1 MKLNLRQIEVFRA
14 IMLSGSISGASKL
27 LFVSQPAVSRLIAY
41 TEQRLGRM
49 LVERIKGRLY
59 PTPEARRLFVEVTAL
74 YQNVQRVNEVAD
86 NLAENREGQLRLSCS
101 PSLGQSLLPRAIA
114 RFRQL
119 HPEIRIVLQTL
130 IPAVMEQSLLTQQV
144 ELGVAYMPVNHPS
157 LATRPL
163 YENRIVAVLP
173 AGHPLAARR
182 QVTAAELAREPLI
195 GYSADIPFG
204 MLVHK
209 LFGAEDAQPEPRI
222 EVQQAH
228 VACALVQ
235 AGAGVAL
242 VDEITVAGPIWSQ
255 VVTVP
260 IADTV
265 SAPVNVFHLQLQ
277 PLSRLAQAFID
288 VLLAL
293 DQPVSL

>member
-1 MKLNLRQIEVFRA
+1 M
-14 IMLSGSISGASKL
+14 
-27 LFVSQPAVSRLIAY
+27 
-41 TEQRLGRM
+41 
-49 LVERIKGRLY
+49 
-59 PTPEARRLFVEVTAL
+59 
-74 YQNVQRVNEVAD
+74 
-86 NLAENREGQLRLSCS
+86 
-101 PSLGQSLLPRAIA
+101 
-114 RFRQL
+114 
-119 HPEIRIVLQTL
+119 
-130 IPAVMEQSLLTQQV
+130 
-144 ELGVAYMPVNHPS
+144 
-157 LATRPL
+157 
-163 YENRIVAVLP
+163 
-173 AGHPLAARR
+173 
-182 QVTAAELAREPLI
+182 I

-293 DQPVSL
+293 DQPVSV